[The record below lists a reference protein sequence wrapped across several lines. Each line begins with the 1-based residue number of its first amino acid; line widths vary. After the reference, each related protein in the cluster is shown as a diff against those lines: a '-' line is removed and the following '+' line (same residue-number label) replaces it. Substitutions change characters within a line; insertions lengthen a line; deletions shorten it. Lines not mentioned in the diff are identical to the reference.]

1 MSVFDVITNHL
12 HTLSEISSCSS
23 CLVTGAVFLCV
34 YSPWLHSDQT
44 SFLFT
49 KMHPIQDRIKP
60 SFLWNMLVYVHGILL
75 PWEHTQVWNY
85 TTQKK

>member
-1 MSVFDVITNHL
+1 
-12 HTLSEISSCSS
+12 
-23 CLVTGAVFLCV
+23 
-34 YSPWLHSDQT
+34 
-44 SFLFT
+44 
-49 KMHPIQDRIKP
+49 MHPIQDRIKP